1 MSNLVLEIKNLKSIK
16 SLKIDFPLEKGVN
29 VLCGGNGVG
38 KSTVFYCLA
47 RLFYSQAYNVY
58 LRKAGG
64 EGAEISFSLNNNVNR
79 WMKSEKNNNWS
90 LHDTSTS
97 NGTISLDGFFESSFI
112 FGNRFKYANVNMMKK
127 AEIVPISK
135 MEKLDDYIAKKLGK
149 ILRDDEGFYSEMY
162 IHYPQSNPQHQS
174 NDSKSENQPVSK
186 AKAKAQKPRP
196 VFALKS
202 GDDVVHYHEMSSGEF
217 IVASL
222 IEYIYDELV
231 NKTKSRNKRFSSDV
245 KLILL
250 DEVEIG
256 LHPSA
261 QQRLVVYLQEISK
274 SYNACIFISTHSPSV
289 LSKIKK
295 ENIFLLRS
303 DRESGVIRTISSC
316 GAAYAIRATKD
327 MNGYDR
333 VILVEDE
340 LAKKIVE
347 SVIRKGGLS
356 SYFVYKVVAVGGWT
370 QVIEMFNEFHSSK
383 FGGTFCKYMAILDG
397 DVKSDYESSGRKC
410 VGDLKFLPIKSLEK
424 FVYEGIITNDD
435 RDDYSL
441 YDRVESC
448 FFNSR
453 DKTLD
458 DVIKE
463 YIKDNPNHKE
473 KDKAGK
479 NFLEALKRHSITS
492 SISEPEVENILCDI
506 AMDSLSQEQTN
517 SEVLR
522 SMLHRFFS

>member
-1 MSNLVLEIKNLKSIK
+1 MSNLALEIKNLKSIK
-16 SLKIDFPLEKGVN
+16 SLKIEFPLERGVN

-47 RLFYSQAYNVY
+47 RLFYSQAFNVY
-58 LRKAGG
+58 LRKAGRD
-64 EGAEISFSLNNNVNR
+64 ETEINFTFGDNTNQWV
-79 WMKSEKNNNWS
+79 KSVKNNNWS
-90 LHDTSTS
+90 RKNNPDST
-97 NGTISLDGFFESSFI
+97 GTIFLNGFFESSFI

-135 MEKLDDYIAKKLGK
+135 MERLDDYIVKKLGK
-149 ILRDDEGFYSEMY
+149 ILRDDENFYTEMY
-162 IHYPQSNPQHQS
+162 IHYPQNNNPNQTT
-174 NDSKSENQPVSK
+174 ENQYEGKSTPNG
-186 AKAKAQKPRP
+186 KAQKPRP

-231 NKTKSRNKRFSSDV
+231 NKEKTKNKRFSSDV

-261 QQRLVVYLQEISK
+261 QQRLVIYLQDVSRE
-274 SYNACIFISTHSPSV
+274 YNACVFISTHSPSV

-295 ENIFLLRS
+295 GKIFLLRS
-303 DRESGVIRTISSC
+303 DRESGVIRTISDC

-333 VILVEDE
+333 VIFVEDE
-340 LAKKIVE
+340 LAKKIIE
-347 SVIRKGGLS
+347 SVIRRNNIS
-356 SYFVYKVVAVGGWT
+356 SHLVYKVVAVGGWT
-370 QVIEMFNEFHSSK
+370 QVIEMFNEFQSSK
-383 FGGTFCKYMAILDG
+383 FGGVFCKYMAILDG
-397 DVKSDYESSGRKC
+397 DVEDDYNNSGRKC
-410 VGDLKFLPIKSLEK
+410 LGELKFLPIKSLEK
-424 FVYEGIITNDD
+424 FVYESVIANNDEE
-435 RDDYSL
+435 DYSL
-441 YDRVESC
+441 HDRIESC

-453 DKTLD
+453 EKTLN
-458 DVIKE
+458 DVINE
-463 YIKDNPNHKE
+463 YIKDNPNHTE

-479 NFLEALKRHSITS
+479 NFLEALKRHSVTTS
-492 SISEPEVENILCDI
+492 MSEPEVENILCDI
-506 AMDSLSQEQTN
+506 AMESLSQEETN
-517 SEVLR
+517 SDVLCN
-522 SMLHRFFS
+522 MLCRFFS

>member
-1 MSNLVLEIKNLKSIK
+1 MSNLALEVKNLKSIK
-16 SLKIDFPLEKGVN
+16 SLKIEFPLERGVN

-58 LRKAGG
+58 LRKAGRDG
-64 EGAEISFSLNNNVNR
+64 SEIKFTFSDNTNQWV
-79 WMKSEKNNNWS
+79 KSGKNNNWS
-90 LHDTSTS
+90 IKHNPDST
-97 NGTISLDGFFESSFI
+97 GTISLNGFFESSFI

-127 AEIVPISK
+127 AEVVPISK
-135 MEKLDDYIAKKLGK
+135 MERLDDYIAKKLGR
-149 ILRDDEGFYSEMY
+149 ILRDDEGFYTDMY
-162 IHYPQSNPQHQS
+162 IHYPQTNNPNQTI
-174 NDSKSENQPVSK
+174 ENQHEGKPNPNGK
-186 AKAKAQKPRP
+186 TQKPRP

-231 NKTKSRNKRFSSDV
+231 NKEKPKNKRFSSDV

-261 QQRLVVYLQEISK
+261 QQRLVVYLQEVSK
-274 SYNACIFISTHSPSV
+274 AYNACIFISTHSPSV

-303 DRESGVIRTISSC
+303 DREPGVIRTISSC

-340 LAKKIVE
+340 LAKKIIE
-347 SVIRKGGLS
+347 SVIRRNHIS
-356 SYFVYKVVAVGGWT
+356 SHFVYKVVAVGGWT
-370 QVIEMFNEFHSSK
+370 QVIEMFNEFQSSK
-383 FGGTFCKYMAILDG
+383 FGGVFCKYMAVLDG
-397 DVKSDYESSGRKC
+397 DVEDDYNNSGRKC
-410 VGDLKFLPIKSLEK
+410 FGDLNFLPIKSLEK
-424 FVYEGIITNDD
+424 FVYEGVITNND

-441 YDRVESC
+441 HDRIESC

-453 DKTLD
+453 EKTFD

-473 KDKAGK
+473 KDKSGK
-479 NFLEALKRHSITS
+479 NFLEAVKRHSVTAS
-492 SISEPEVENILCDI
+492 MSEPEVENILCDI
-506 AMDSLSQEQTN
+506 AMESLSQEQTN
-517 SEVLR
+517 SDVLR
-522 SMLHRFFS
+522 NMLHRFFS